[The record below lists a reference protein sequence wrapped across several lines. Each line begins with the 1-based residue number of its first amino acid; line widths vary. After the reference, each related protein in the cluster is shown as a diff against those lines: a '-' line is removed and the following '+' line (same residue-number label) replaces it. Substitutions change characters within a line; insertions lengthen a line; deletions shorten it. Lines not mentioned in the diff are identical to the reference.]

1 MIVRRFVAGWLL
13 PFGLLA
19 AGCSRDDSAERRARL
34 GPNPTFAQIMQ
45 VADAQAGARRFGQC
59 AACHSIARGGADR
72 NGPNL
77 HGVFGNAIA
86 QNSARFGY
94 TDALRAQRGVW
105 DAQRLDAW
113 LADPRRAVPG
123 TSMAFAGV
131 RDPIARADLIAYLK
145 TQR

>member
-1 MIVRRFVAGWLL
+1 MSVGAARLLLFAVAALG
-13 PFGLLA
+13 A
-19 AGCSRDDSAERRARL
+19 CSRDDSAERRARL
-34 GPNPTFAQIMQ
+34 GANPTFAQVMQ

-59 AACHSIARGGADR
+59 AACHSIAEGGADR

-77 HGVFGNAIA
+77 HGVFGNTIA

-105 DAQRLDAW
+105 DERRLDAW